1 MKKKRKRKQS
11 KLTQM
16 KNSLEQLRRDL
27 AEADTQGRRA
37 KVTLRILL
45 LEQKVKREE
54 FHRVSGFN
62 QIRTSEIP
70 SGAPGLGKR

>member
-16 KNSLEQLRRDL
+16 KNSLEQLRREC
-27 AEADTQGRRA
+27 AEADSQGKKA
-37 KVTLRILL
+37 KLTLRILL

-54 FHRVSGFN
+54 LHRISGCN
-62 QIRTSEIP
+62 QIRMSEIP
-70 SGAPGLGKR
+70 SGAPGLGKH

>member
-1 MKKKRKRKQS
+1 VKKKRKRKQS

-16 KNSLEQLRRDL
+16 KNSLEQLRCDL

-37 KVTLRILL
+37 KLTLRILL

-54 FHRVSGFN
+54 LHRVSGFN
-62 QIRTSEIP
+62 QIRMSEIP